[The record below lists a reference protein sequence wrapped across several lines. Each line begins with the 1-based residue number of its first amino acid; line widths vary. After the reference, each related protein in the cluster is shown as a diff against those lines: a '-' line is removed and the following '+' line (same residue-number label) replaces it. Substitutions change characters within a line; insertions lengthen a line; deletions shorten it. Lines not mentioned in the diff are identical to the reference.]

1 MLAIS
6 QLQTKSVRFPAVS
19 TGPAEYTEVD
29 GVWMMIDL
37 VDSTSWYVSLDKM
50 TAFSLL
56 RVCLE
61 RMGGIVRQNNGKI
74 VKLTGDGLHARFQR
88 PIDALLCAVAYQNS
102 MTPLNDRSLPCYPR
116 ARIGLTIGPCVQCKI
131 CECVDYYGHAVLLAM
146 RLAQQGGCDQ
156 IVMSDELVS
165 EPEIKK
171 ALKTVHVEAE
181 MCTLKGFPQPLRVH
195 RVDPGN
201 LHQLEA

>member
-1 MLAIS
+1 MLAMS
-6 QLQTKSVRFPAVS
+6 QFQTKTVRFPAVS

-61 RMGGIVRQNNGKI
+61 GMGDIVRQNNGKI
-74 VKLTGDGLHARFQR
+74 VKLTGDGVHARFQR
-88 PIDALLCAVAYQNS
+88 PIDALLCAAAYQNS
-102 MTPLNDRSLPCYPR
+102 MTPLSDRSFPCYPK
-116 ARIGLTIGPCVQCKI
+116 ARIGLTIGTCVQCKI
-131 CECVDYYGHAVLLAM
+131 CECVDYYGHAVLLAT
-146 RLAQQGGCDQ
+146 RLAQQGNCDE
-156 IVMSDELVS
+156 IVMSDEFVA

-171 ALKTVHVEAE
+171 VLKTVHVETGL
-181 MCTLKGFPQPLRVH
+181 CILKGFPQPLRVH
-195 RVDPGN
+195 RVDPGS
-201 LHQLEA
+201 LHRPDA